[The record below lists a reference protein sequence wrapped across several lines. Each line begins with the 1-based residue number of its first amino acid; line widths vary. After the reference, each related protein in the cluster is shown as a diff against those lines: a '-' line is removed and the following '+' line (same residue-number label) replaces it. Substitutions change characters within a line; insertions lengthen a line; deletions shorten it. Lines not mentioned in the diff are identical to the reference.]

1 MQLVD
6 WELAARVGRRVA
18 SDGPRVSEQV
28 AREVVA
34 DLEDCAGEAVP
45 LVASVTK
52 MQAPVADNSAVVDR
66 PMWIDSNIAGLE
78 RVVAPLAEVLAG
90 RAGQGAAQAA
100 SAKVS
105 ALQLGA
111 ALGWMSGKVL
121 GQYEVLVGSGQQ
133 PRLLL
138 VAPNIL
144 AAQEAMGVPARDF
157 RLWVCLHEEAHRV
170 QFGSSTWLG
179 DHFAAEVN
187 TFLLAADVSASETV
201 LRLLSVL
208 KALVRVLAGDEQA
221 SIVEAVQSPAQRE
234 VFDRLSALMSLLEGH
249 AEWVMDAVGPQ
260 VIPSLDRLRG
270 GMEERRSNP
279 GTGDGLLRRLL
290 GMDAKLRQYSGGRVF
305 VSTAVDEVGVAGFNR
320 IWESP
325 QTLPTL
331 AEIAEPSLWVA
342 RIHGAAA

>member
-1 MQLVD
+1 MD
-6 WELAARVGRRVA
+6 WDLAARVGRRVA
-18 SDGPRVSEQV
+18 SDGPHVSEQV
-28 AREVVA
+28 ARSVVGELA
-34 DLEDCAGEAVP
+34 ACAQEAVP
-45 LVASVTK
+45 LVAAVTGLH
-52 MQAPVADNSAVVDR
+52 APVADNSAVVDR
-66 PMWIDSNIAGLE
+66 PMWIDSNLAGLAQ
-78 RVVAPLAEVLAG
+78 VVAPLAESIAE
-90 RAGQGAAQAA
+90 RAGPVAVQAA
-100 SAKVS
+100 SAKFS

-111 ALGWMSGKVL
+111 AMGWMSGKVL
-121 GQYEVLVGSGQQ
+121 GQYEVLVGTGQQ

-170 QFGSSTWLG
+170 QFGASSWLR

-187 TFLLAADVSASETV
+187 TFLMAAELNATDTF
-201 LRLLSVL
+201 LRLLSLV
-208 KALVRVLAGDEQA
+208 KAVARVLAGDGRA
-221 SIVEAVQSPAQRE
+221 SIVDAVQSPAQRV
-234 VFDRLSALMSLLEGH
+234 VFERLSALMSLLEGH

-260 VIPSLDRLRG
+260 VIPSLDSLRG

-279 GTGDGLLRRLL
+279 GTADGLLRRLL

-305 VSTAVDEVGVAGFNR
+305 VSKVVDEVGVAGFNR

-331 AEIAEPSLWVA
+331 QEISEPSQWVA
-342 RIHGAAA
+342 RIHGTAA